1 MHYRE
6 AHGNEVNMDEHDC
19 NENLQN
25 IEDDS
30 TINSTAGAESRT
42 SEDTPNYAED
52 LKRQSD
58 LIDKLIAQN
67 ESLTSQIAT
76 LIRNGANIHDG
87 KSVQDDS
94 KVINGQ
100 TSIDDFRDEFIPL
113 EELGKKMF
121 DKKERV

>member
-1 MHYRE
+1 MSNKNNQE
-6 AHGNEVNMDEHDC
+6 PVSQIDDLQE
-19 NENLQN
+19 NENN
-25 IEDDS
+25 S
-30 TINSTAGAESRT
+30 TINGTEGAEGRT
-42 SEDTPNYAED
+42 SEDTPNYADD

-67 ESLTSQIAT
+67 ESLTNQIST
-76 LIRNGANIHDG
+76 LIRNGVAINDG
-87 KSVQDDS
+87 KKTSDES
-94 KVINGQ
+94 ILNQ

>member
-1 MHYRE
+1 
-6 AHGNEVNMDEHDC
+6 MDEHDC

-58 LIDKLIAQN
+58 LIDKLSAQN